1 MVRRVN
7 LTLQRIWLSLHQC
20 CYEPYEKTRYAHTQN
35 RETKCAMNQIR
46 NDPYEDGCE
55 NFNEFLHH
63 LHPYISCITNF
74 KVYIILHIPLRIH
87 IISYTPWARDATV
100 EAHDKKQRNFVIFT
114 SIRMF
119 WIRGLRHLNLKYDI
133 SSFAY
138 QLPWNKRM

>member
-46 NDPYEDGCE
+46 NYPYEDGCD

-63 LHPYISCITNF
+63 PHPYISCITNF
-74 KVYIILHIPLRIH
+74 KVYIILHIPIHTDTYH
-87 IISYTPWARDATV
+87 IIHAVTPQLKHTTRN
-100 EAHDKKQRNFVIFT
+100 KRNFGIFT

-119 WIRGLRHLNLKYDI
+119 WIRGLRHLNSKYDI